1 MKDKPFSPLLAP
13 NKEIDLYDLQ
23 YPLLGSFK
31 LDGCR
36 LLAKEGKLLTRS
48 LKQMP
53 NKQLNE
59 KFNKIAV
66 MASCTDIIYDGE
78 VYAPGIPFQFIVSCF
93 MTHDYTDKKAI
104 KKRDEL
110 CEEHDFHMSREEVFK
125 KLKYY
130 CFDGVRHE
138 NYSQPFSG
146 RLDNAKSIDHFS
158 DIAVYVD
165 HVLLNGPLE
174 VEEYFQLALSNG
186 EEGLILRNPDGVYKF
201 GRASIKQNIIFKYK
215 PFVTT
220 DAVIKGFV
228 QSTEVNKD
236 AEKTTNELGRSRTSK
251 RKEDRH
257 LVEKAQSF
265 IVDFNGQDLKVPI
278 SMTDKMKKYIWNN
291 QDEYIGK
298 WIEYKYMEI
307 GMKKDGLPR
316 IPKFV
321 RMRDDK

>member
-1 MKDKPFSPLLAP
+1 M
-13 NKEIDLYDLQ
+13 
-23 YPLLGSFK
+23 
-31 LDGCR
+31 
-36 LLAKEGKLLTRS
+36 
-48 LKQMP
+48 
-53 NKQLNE
+53 
-59 KFNKIAV
+59 
-66 MASCTDIIYDGE
+66 
-78 VYAPGIPFQFIVSCF
+78 
-93 MTHDYTDKKAI
+93 
-104 KKRDEL
+104 
-110 CEEHDFHMSREEVFK
+110 
-125 KLKYY
+125 
-130 CFDGVRHE
+130 
-138 NYSQPFSG
+138 
-146 RLDNAKSIDHFS
+146 
-158 DIAVYVD
+158 
-165 HVLLNGPLE
+165 
-174 VEEYFQLALSNG
+174 EEYFQLALSNG